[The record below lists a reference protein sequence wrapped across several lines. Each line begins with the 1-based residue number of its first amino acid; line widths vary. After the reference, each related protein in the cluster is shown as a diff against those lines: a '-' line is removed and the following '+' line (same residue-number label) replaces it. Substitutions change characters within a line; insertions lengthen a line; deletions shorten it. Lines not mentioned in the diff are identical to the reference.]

1 MSEYHPTRIVNLH
14 YTNVMDWMLSSNLVN
29 PKTGNPGAS
38 PQDLIDIDIQFAK
51 LYFTENKVASVP
63 KEISTLVAGS
73 ITYID
78 AKKIYSFLELTEGRG
93 SAKNIF
99 GLYSSEALKSWWM
112 LLVSWVTNNLHIA
125 HAVNTLVK
133 RLGID
138 EPNLERKYQATEK
151 IFRTIDNR
159 FGDQII
165 YFLFIQSQ
173 RVVQLIISQY
183 FWFLKAYRA
192 SKSVTQL

>member
-1 MSEYHPTRIVNLH
+1 MAEYRPTRIVNLH

-29 PKTGNPGAS
+29 PRSGKPGAS
-38 PQDLIDIDIQFAK
+38 PQDIIDIDIQFAK

-78 AKKIYSFLELTEGRG
+78 AKKIYSFLEQTEGRG
-93 SAKNIF
+93 SAMNIF
-99 GLYSSEALKSWWM
+99 GMYNSEALKSWWT
-112 LLVSWVTNNLHIA
+112 LLLSWVTNNQHIA

-133 RLGID
+133 KLGTD

-159 FGDQII
+159 FIN
-165 YFLFIQSQ
+165 YSTKFIDSI
-173 RVVQLIISQY
+173 R
-183 FWFLKAYRA
+183 R
-192 SKSVTQL
+192 

>member
-1 MSEYHPTRIVNLH
+1 MSLLFKSQDHIQRIVQSLKHCIQMSEYHPTRIVNLH

-38 PQDLIDIDIQFAK
+38 PQDVIDIDIQFAK

-78 AKKIYSFLELTEGRG
+78 AKKIYSFLEQTEGRG
-93 SAKNIF
+93 SAKNMF
-99 GLYSSEALKSWWM
+99 GIYNSEALKSWWT

-138 EPNLERKYQATEK
+138 EPNLVRKYQATEK

-159 FGDQII
+159 FDTPK
-165 YFLFIQSQ
+165 
-173 RVVQLIISQY
+173 LIS
-183 FWFLKAYRA
+183 
-192 SKSVTQL
+192 

>member
-1 MSEYHPTRIVNLH
+1 MSLLFKSQNNIQRIVQSVKDCIQMSEYRPTRIVNLH

-29 PKTGNPGAS
+29 PKIVNPGTS
-38 PQDLIDIDIQFAK
+38 PQDVIDIDIQFAK

-63 KEISTLVAGS
+63 KEISNLIAGS

-78 AKKIYSFLELTEGRG
+78 AKKIYSFLEQTEGRG

-99 GLYSSEALKSWWM
+99 GLYNSEALKSWWT

-138 EPNLERKYQATEK
+138 EPNLQRKYQATEK

-159 FGDQII
+159 FDNR
-165 YFLFIQSQ
+165 QS
-173 RVVQLIISQY
+173 VI
-183 FWFLKAYRA
+183 
-192 SKSVTQL
+192 